1 MSKALVGHV
10 PAEPTTKTHNKALN
24 HANVGQGN
32 KGENGRVLPRE
43 LLDNGQG
50 KSATTSDD
58 DCEDDINTAKGS
70 TASNSDMDISSTEST
85 RDLGEHKPDQIDI
98 DNTKDNNLLHPPI
111 INATGE
117 IATGATTPQL
127 RKQNKLHRQETLLT
141 QPVTS

>member
-1 MSKALVGHV
+1 V

-24 HANVGQGN
+24 HANIGQGN

-58 DCEDDINTAKGS
+58 DREDDINTAKGS

-98 DNTKDNNLLHPPI
+98 DNTKDNNQKRYSH
-111 INATGE
+111 N
-117 IATGATTPQL
+117 
-127 RKQNKLHRQETLLT
+127 R
-141 QPVTS
+141 